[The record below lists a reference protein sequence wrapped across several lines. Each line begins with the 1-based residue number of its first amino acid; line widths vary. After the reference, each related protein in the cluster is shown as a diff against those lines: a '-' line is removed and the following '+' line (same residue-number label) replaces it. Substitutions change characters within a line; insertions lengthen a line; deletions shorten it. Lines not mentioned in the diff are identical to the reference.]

1 MESSEGRPPH
11 YGRVSAP
18 FVPAEASKDLN
29 RNALFCLKIL
39 GPGHVFG
46 CQKNFDSSI
55 IDGLFSSLIGSG
67 LIRMGRG

>member
-18 FVPAEASKDLN
+18 FVFAEASKDLN
-29 RNALFCLKIL
+29 KNTLFSFKIL
-39 GPGHVFG
+39 GSDHVFE
-46 CQKNFDSSI
+46 CQKNIASSI
-55 IDGLFSSLIGSG
+55 VNELFSYLIGSG